1 MLNTAWN
8 IWDII
13 LADGVATD
21 PSKTAAMLK
30 WPKPTTVTEL
40 RGFLGLTG
48 YYRKFVRNYGIIA
61 KPLTQLLKKKNFGWN
76 DQADKAFITLK
87 SAMMCTPVLALPNFT
102 EPFTIETD
110 ACGDGIGAVLMQKGQ
125 PIAFLSKALGD
136 KHKHLSL
143 YEKEFLALIMAVERW
158 RPYL

>member
-1 MLNTAWN
+1 LEYLGH
-8 IWDII
+8 II
-13 LADGVATD
+13 SIDGVATD

-87 SAMMCTPVLALPNFT
+87 LAMMCTPVLALPNFT

-136 KHKHLSL
+136 KH
-143 YEKEFLALIMAVERW
+143 
-158 RPYL
+158 

>member
-1 MLNTAWN
+1 
-8 IWDII
+8 
-13 LADGVATD
+13 
-21 PSKTAAMLK
+21 MLK

-61 KPLTQLLKKKNFGWN
+61 KPLTQLLKKKSFGWN

-87 SAMMCTPVLALPNFT
+87 LAMMCTPVLALPNFT

-136 KHKHLSL
+136 KH
-143 YEKEFLALIMAVERW
+143 
-158 RPYL
+158 